1 MNEKHPSFDWSL
13 TSWEGS
19 RREQLRRWS
28 QLSMDEIFAAQE
40 EMAARRRDRRRRP
53 RHRRRHRL
61 VRARFGADEQSART
75 SRAVL
80 AAARPSHHHRLG
92 LDQNPDGARRDGE
105 GCQHRSGRR

>member
-40 EMAARRRDRRRRP
+40 EMAALAQELGASSTATIRED
-53 RHRRRHRL
+53 
-61 VRARFGADEQSART
+61 ARNRQSGNAT
-75 SRAVL
+75 
-80 AAARPSHHHRLG
+80 
-92 LDQNPDGARRDGE
+92 
-105 GCQHRSGRR
+105 